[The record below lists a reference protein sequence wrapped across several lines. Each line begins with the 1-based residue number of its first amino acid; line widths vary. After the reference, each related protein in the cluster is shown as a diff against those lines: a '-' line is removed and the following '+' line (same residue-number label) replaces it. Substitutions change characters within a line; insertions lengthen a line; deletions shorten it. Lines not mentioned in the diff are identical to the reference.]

1 MNQTDSIPINNA
13 LNSLE
18 DKLVFSLN
26 PEQHDV
32 LDQIHTHAGVLFLTG
47 KAGTGKSTLLNI
59 YKRLHQ
65 NNLIILAPTGVAA
78 INVRGQTIH
87 SFFRFPPGWIQAKD
101 YKLISSSMVKKI
113 DRIIIDEISM
123 VRADMLDHIDQILR
137 LSTHKNIPFG
147 GIPMLWIGDLYQLP
161 PIVSSPEERSYF
173 KTEYESPYF
182 FSAHVM
188 KELKSFQLVELSHIF
203 RQQDKRFIKLLNEI
217 RLNDADHETLDEIN
231 ERCVPIPSDQS
242 NVIITLTSTNA
253 AAQQINLKKLEE
265 IDHPSK
271 IYTAKIEGLIKPSQY
286 PLDQH
291 LLLKQGAQIM
301 TMRNDPG
308 KNFVNGS
315 LGIIEELKEN
325 SILVHIENQDKLI
338 DIQPVIWEII
348 RYTMEGSEIKTEV
361 IGSFTQLPVKL
372 AWAVTIHKSQ
382 GKTFEH
388 VIIDLGKGAFENG
401 QVYVALSRCK
411 TLDGIYLTQK
421 LSWKDIRTDERV
433 TEFLQ
438 QWA

>member
-1 MNQTDSIPINNA
+1 MNQTDSIPINND

-32 LDQIHTHAGVLFLTG
+32 LDQIHSHEGVLFLTG

-137 LSTHKNIPFG
+137 LSTKKNIPFG

-231 ERCVPIPSDQS
+231 ERCIPIPSDQS

-325 SILVHIENQDKLI
+325 SILVRIENHDKLI
-338 DIQPVIWEII
+338 EIQAVIWEII

-361 IGSFTQLPVKL
+361 IGSFSQLPVKL

-382 GKTFEH
+382 GKTFEN

-411 TLDGIYLTQK
+411 TLGGIYLTQK
-421 LSWKDIRTDERV
+421 LSWKDIRTDEWV